1 MTALKL
7 FKSGPFCRVV
17 FRQGQFSRP
26 ISSRPISS
34 VTSPSVKN
42 LITFSK
48 LKDKME
54 EKKRMERHKI
64 NPKRRKGVF
73 FGMPSVNL
81 KSKHVDE
88 FGCKRYFYG

>member
-1 MTALKL
+1 
-7 FKSGPFCRVV
+7 
-17 FRQGQFSRP
+17 
-26 ISSRPISS
+26 
-34 VTSPSVKN
+34 
-42 LITFSK
+42 
-48 LKDKME
+48 ME